1 MKKINWQKNDF
12 SKSLNLKDVQSWLN
26 ESDNSS
32 VSKIATNALYKLGI
46 KSAALKPESQLENNF
61 DFAINL
67 ASQRATSQLQSGR
80 CWLFAAVNLIRENL
94 CKKLNIDNLELSQ
107 SYLAFWDKFERANFM
122 LECIIDTVHE
132 KVSNRYVHYF
142 LTSGVADGGQWDM
155 INNVVEKY
163 GIVPKNIMP
172 DTYASSHTN
181 ELNYLLNWIL
191 KSGALKIRKNSNKSF
206 EELQKIK
213 ENVLEEVFRLLTIS
227 YGKLPEK
234 FDFVA
239 TRKIKLNSKFK
250 TMYDTK
256 YEKFVDKNLTAL
268 TFYKKYIKPQLN
280 DYISLINAP
289 TKSKPMYQRFSFK
302 YLNNVI
308 GGKPI
313 MHQNVEI
320 NLLKYLAI
328 KTLFNEK
335 PLWFGA
341 DVSFYGDSLKGFWND
356 KSFDYNTLLGTTFDL
371 DKGQEIDY
379 RSSSMNHAML
389 ITGVDLD
396 LKSFK
401 EFEKKLQKLSGK
413 KALEFINSNYDKLK
427 VSKWKIQNSWS
438 EKVGNKGYYVMSES
452 WFNKY
457 VFQLVIEKNLFN
469 SIKKKLNLK
478 SFDNEPIILE
488 PWDPIGT
495 LA

>member
-1 MKKINWQKNDF
+1 MKKINLQKNTF
-12 SKSLNLKDVQSWLN
+12 SKNLNLVDVQAWLK
-26 ESDNSS
+26 ESDNNH

-46 KSAALKPESQLENNF
+46 KSAALNPESQLDNTF
-61 DFAINL
+61 DFSINL
-67 ASQRATSQLQSGR
+67 PSQKATSQLQSGR

-122 LECIIDTVHE
+122 LECIIDTVNE

-155 INNVVEKY
+155 INNIVEKY
-163 GIVPKNIMP
+163 GIVPKNVMP
-172 DTYASSHTN
+172 DTYAAAHTN

-191 KSGALKIRKNSNKSF
+191 KNGALKIRKNSNKSI

-213 ENVLEEVFRLLTIS
+213 ESVLEEVFKLLNIS

-234 FDFVA
+234 FDFVI
-239 TRKIKLNSKFK
+239 TKKIKVNSKFK
-250 TMYDTK
+250 TVYGTN
-256 YEKFVDKNLTAL
+256 YEKVVDKNLNPL
-268 TFYKKYIKPQLN
+268 SFYKKYVKPQLN
-280 DYISLINAP
+280 EYVSLINAP
-289 TKSKPMYQRFSFK
+289 TNSKPMYQRFSFK

-313 MHQNVEI
+313 VHHNVEI
-320 NLLKYLAI
+320 NLFKYLAV
-328 KTLFNEK
+328 KTLFNKK

-341 DVSFYGDSLKGFWND
+341 DVSFYGDVIKGFWND
-356 KSFDYNTLLGTTFDL
+356 KSFDYKTLLGTNFDL

-396 LKSFK
+396 LKAFK

-413 KALEFINSNYDKLK
+413 KALDFINLNYEKLK
-427 VSKWKIQNSWS
+427 VTKWKIQNSWS
-438 EKVGNKGYYVMSES
+438 DRVGNEGYYVMSES

-457 VFQLVIEKNLFN
+457 VFQLVIEKNLFS
-469 SIKKKLNLK
+469 SIKQKLSLK

>member
-1 MKKINWQKNDF
+1 MKKINLQKNNF
-12 SKSLNLKDVQSWLN
+12 SKSLNLNDVQSWLN
-26 ESDNSS
+26 ESDNNFI
-32 VSKIATNALYKLGI
+32 SKVATNALYKLGI
-46 KSAALKPESQLENNF
+46 KSAALNPNSQLENTF

-67 ASQRATSQLQSGR
+67 ASQKVTNQMQSGR

-94 CKKLNIDNLELSQ
+94 CQKLNIDNLELSQ

-122 LECIIDTVHE
+122 LECIIDTIHE
-132 KVSNRYVHYF
+132 KVSDRYVHYF
-142 LTSGVADGGQWDM
+142 LTFGVADGGQWDM
-155 INNVVEKY
+155 VNNIVEKY

-172 DTYASSHTN
+172 DTYPSSHTN

-191 KSGALKIRKNSNKSF
+191 KNGALKIRKNSNKSF

-213 ENVLEEVFRLLTIS
+213 ESVLEEVFRLLTIS

-234 FDFVA
+234 FDF
-239 TRKIKLNSKFK
+239 TTTQKIKINSKFK
-250 TMYDTK
+250 TVYDTK
-256 YEKFVDKNLTAL
+256 YEKIVDKNLNPL
-268 TFYKKYIKPQLN
+268 SFYKKYVKPQLN
-280 DYISLINAP
+280 EYISLINAP
-289 TKSKPMYQRFSFK
+289 TDSKPMYRRFSFN

-313 MHQNVEI
+313 MHHNVEI

-328 KTLFNEK
+328 KTLINKK

-341 DVSFYGDSLKGFWND
+341 DVSFYGDGLKGFWND
-356 KSFDYNTLLGTTFDL
+356 KSFDYSTLLGTNFDL
-371 DKGQEIDY
+371 TKGEEIDY

-401 EFEKKLQKLSGK
+401 EFDKKFQKLSGK
-413 KALEFINSNYDKLK
+413 KALEFINLNFDKLK
-427 VSKWKIQNSWS
+427 VTKWKIENSWS
-438 EKVGNKGYYVMSES
+438 DKVGNEGYYLMSES

-469 SIKKKLNLK
+469 SIKQKLSLK
-478 SFDNEPIILE
+478 SFDLEPIILE